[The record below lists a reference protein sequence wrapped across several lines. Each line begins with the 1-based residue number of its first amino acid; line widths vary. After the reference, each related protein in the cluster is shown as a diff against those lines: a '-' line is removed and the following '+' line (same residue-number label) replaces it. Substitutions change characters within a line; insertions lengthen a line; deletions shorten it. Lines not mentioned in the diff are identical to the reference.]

1 MEAPAENTTPN
12 PKAAYMT
19 PAKTD
24 AVIRPRSN
32 VEEYVEALSE
42 SEEAQP
48 QTSDKKK
55 RTKKS

>member
-1 MEAPAENTTPN
+1 
-12 PKAAYMT
+12 MT